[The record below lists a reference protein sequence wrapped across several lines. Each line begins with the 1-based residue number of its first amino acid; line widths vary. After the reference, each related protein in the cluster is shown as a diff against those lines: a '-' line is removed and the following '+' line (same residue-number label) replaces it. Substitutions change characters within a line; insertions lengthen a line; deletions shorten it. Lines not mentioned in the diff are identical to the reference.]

1 MLPNMIASSQSCLL
15 THDFKPN
22 QTKPNHDMTIEK
34 TIQGA
39 WRISDIIGGYLEVR
53 QYFGYSKSEA
63 IRAFIAEHGKG
74 AS

>member
-1 MLPNMIASSQSCLL
+1 MQASNLKSNNKPSQ
-15 THDFKPN
+15 TN
-22 QTKPNHDMTIEK
+22 DMTIEK

-39 WRISDIIGGYLEVR
+39 WRISDIIGGHLEVK

-74 AS
+74 KA

>member
-1 MLPNMIASSQSCLL
+1 MHS
-15 THDFKPN
+15 PN
-22 QTKPNHDMTIEK
+22 QPYRHAKKYQVDCLTKTNNDMTIEK

-39 WRISDIIGGYLEVR
+39 WRISDIIGGYLEVK

-74 AS
+74 DA

>member
-1 MLPNMIASSQSCLL
+1 
-15 THDFKPN
+15 
-22 QTKPNHDMTIEK
+22 MTIEK

-39 WRISDIIGGYLEVR
+39 WRISDIIGGHLEVR

-74 AS
+74 AA

>member
-1 MLPNMIASSQSCLL
+1 MGKRKRS
-15 THDFKPN
+15 HDFKPLN
-22 QTKPNHDMTIEK
+22 KPKTNMTIEK

-39 WRISDIIGGYLEVR
+39 WRISDIIGGHLEVR

-74 AS
+74 KA

>member
-1 MLPNMIASSQSCLL
+1 MHGHNQPYWHAKK
-15 THDFKPN
+15 HKVDFLI
-22 QTKPNHDMTIEK
+22 QTKQTTNMTIEK

-39 WRISDIIGGYLEVR
+39 WRISDIIGGHLEVK

-74 AS
+74 EA